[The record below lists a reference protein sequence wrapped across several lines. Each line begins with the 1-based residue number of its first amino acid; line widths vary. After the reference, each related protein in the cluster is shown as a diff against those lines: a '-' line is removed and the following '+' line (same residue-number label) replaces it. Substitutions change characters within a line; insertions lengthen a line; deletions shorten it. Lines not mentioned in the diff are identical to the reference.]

1 MRIAVVGAGGVGGFY
16 GAQLIKAGEEVV
28 FLARGVHLEALG
40 TRGLT
45 LQRVSET
52 LTVPVSATGDSA
64 KIGPAHLVLFCVKS
78 YDTAR
83 AAVSLP
89 PLMGPHTAVLTL
101 QNGVDNAEVIASVV
115 GAGRVLAG
123 AVQRLAA
130 QLIAPGVVLHSG
142 GEGKI
147 IFGEPTGGLSER
159 ASRLGDLFQRTGIS
173 FEVSSEMP
181 RVLWEK
187 FLFITG
193 VGGVTALARSGIG
206 PLLASPEGRELLAA
220 SCAEIVA
227 VARAEGVHLGAAG
240 VDRVL
245 ALAGTFSPDWR
256 SSMARDL
263 EAGHRLE
270 VEALS
275 GAVVRRARQHGLPA
289 PIHQAIYTSLALH
302 QPGGI

>member
-1 MRIAVVGAGGVGGFY
+1 MRVAVIGAGGVGAFY
-16 GAQLIKAGEEVV
+16 GAQLIKAGEEAV
-28 FLARGVHLEALG
+28 FLARGAHLEALG

-52 LTVPVSATGDSA
+52 LTVPVRATDDSA
-64 KIGPAHLVLFCVKS
+64 KIGPADLVLFCVKS

-83 AAVSLP
+83 AAASLP

-115 GAGRVLAG
+115 GAGRVLVG

-159 ASRLGDLFQRTGIS
+159 VSRLGDLFQRTGIS

-227 VARAEGVHLGAAG
+227 VARAEGVNLGAGA

-245 ALAGTFSPDWR
+245 ALAGTFSPDWV

-263 EAGHRLE
+263 EAGRHLE

-275 GAVVRRARQHGLPA
+275 GAVVRRARKHGLAA
-289 PIHQAIYTSLALH
+289 PIHQAIHASLILH

>member
-1 MRIAVVGAGGVGGFY
+1 MRVAVIGAGGVGAFY
-16 GAQLIKAGEEVV
+16 GAQLIKAGEEAV
-28 FLARGVHLEALG
+28 FLARGAHLEALG

-52 LTVPVSATGDSA
+52 LTVPVRATDDSA
-64 KIGPAHLVLFCVKS
+64 KIGPADLVLFCVKS

-83 AAVSLP
+83 AAASLP
-89 PLMGPHTAVLTL
+89 PLMGSHTAVLTL

-115 GAGRVLAG
+115 GAGRVLVG

-159 ASRLGDLFQRTGIS
+159 VSRLGDLFQRTGIS

-227 VARAEGVHLGAAG
+227 VARAEGVNLGAGA

-245 ALAGTFSPDWR
+245 ALAGTFSPDWV

-263 EAGHRLE
+263 EAGRHLE

-275 GAVVRRARQHGLPA
+275 GAVVRRARKHGLAA
-289 PIHQAIYTSLALH
+289 PIHQAIHASLILH

>member
-1 MRIAVVGAGGVGGFY
+1 MRVAVIGAGGVGAFY
-16 GAQLIKAGEEVV
+16 GAQLIKAGEEAV
-28 FLARGVHLEALG
+28 FLARGAHLEALG

-52 LTVPVSATGDSA
+52 LTVPVRATDDSA
-64 KIGPAHLVLFCVKS
+64 KIGPADLVLFCVKS

-83 AAVSLP
+83 AAASLP

-115 GAGRVLAG
+115 GAGRVLVG

-159 ASRLGDLFQRTGIS
+159 VSRLGDFFQRTGIS

-227 VARAEGVHLGAAG
+227 VARAEGVNLGAGA

-245 ALAGTFSPDWR
+245 ALAGTFSPDWV

-263 EAGHRLE
+263 EAGRHLE

-275 GAVVRRARQHGLPA
+275 GAVVRRARKHGLAA
-289 PIHQAIYTSLALH
+289 PIHQAIHASLILH

>member
-1 MRIAVVGAGGVGGFY
+1 MRVAVIGAGGVGAFY
-16 GAQLIKAGEEVV
+16 GAQLIKAGEEAV
-28 FLARGVHLEALG
+28 FLARGAHLEALG

-52 LTVPVSATGDSA
+52 LTVAVRATDDSA
-64 KIGPAHLVLFCVKS
+64 KIGPADLVLFCVKS

-83 AAVSLP
+83 AAASLP

-115 GAGRVLAG
+115 GAGRVLVG

-159 ASRLGDLFQRTGIS
+159 VSRLGDLFQRTGIS

-227 VARAEGVHLGAAG
+227 VARAEGVNLGAGA

-245 ALAGTFSPDWR
+245 ALAGTFSPDWV

-263 EAGHRLE
+263 EAGRHLE

-275 GAVVRRARQHGLPA
+275 GAVVRRARKHGLAA
-289 PIHQAIYTSLALH
+289 PIHQAIYASLILH